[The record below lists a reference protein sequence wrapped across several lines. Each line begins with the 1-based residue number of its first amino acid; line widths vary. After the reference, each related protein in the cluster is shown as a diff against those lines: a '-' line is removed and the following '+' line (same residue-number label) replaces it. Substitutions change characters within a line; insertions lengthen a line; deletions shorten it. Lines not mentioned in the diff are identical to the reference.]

1 MFSLKTFV
9 LLISCVVVLVASQP
23 MMMYED
29 GFEIQADDVLDNF
42 DGLEHARYARSPQ
55 HGSVSIDYTK
65 DQRGR
70 EASVQY
76 NHNLYTSS
84 DGRGSIDAY
93 AQGSRNFDYN
103 RNSYGGG
110 IQGKWRF

>member
-1 MFSLKTFV
+1 MFSLNAIV
-9 LLISCVVVLVASQP
+9 LLISCVVLVTSLPATFVNRFETEAKALEN
-23 MMMYED
+23 YE
-29 GFEIQADDVLDNF
+29 AM
-42 DGLEHARYARSPQ
+42 EHARYARSPQ
-55 HGSVSIDYTK
+55 HGSVNIDYTK

-103 RNSYGGG
+103 RNNFGGG

>member
-1 MFSLKTFV
+1 MFALKAFV
-9 LLISCVVVLVASQP
+9 LLIACVVLVTCQP
-23 MMMYED
+23 MMKLED
-29 GFEIQADDVLDNF
+29 GFEPQIDGLDNMKHTRF
-42 DGLEHARYARSPQ
+42 GRSPQ
-55 HGSVSIDYTK
+55 HGSVDIGYSK

-76 NHNLYTSS
+76 NHNLYTSR

-93 AQGSRNFDYN
+93 AQGSRNFDHN
-103 RNSYGGG
+103 RNNFGGG